1 MNSNYIRLEKIRYA
15 KIAASRRENGEP
27 QILDYK
33 GNNIIKL
40 VLRKIQRIRKTRK
53 ILRDNKF
60 YIGEI
65 AVVTDFTCN
74 LNCRGCGQHMPEIKK
89 LPNEMKIV
97 DMEQVYRDLDKI
109 SQAVDGI
116 GGIALANGEGFLNKN
131 LEGMMEYYHNNDKIL
146 SMNVPTNGTIVP
158 EQNILDKMYQYGVSA
173 TITRYKVVPEEK
185 RETVR
190 KKMKEKEISVVTFEN
205 RKWQYLEY
213 CPNITA
219 SEKEACEKYPHCER
233 FFSIMNGKLWKCV
246 TDATRVMAGIREERE
261 GDSILIKD
269 ATVEEVRAFLMEKAS
284 LPHLESCYHC
294 RGVVGSMAI
303 EIPAG
308 EQTK

>member
-65 AVVTDFTCN
+65 AVVTDFKCN

-158 EQNILDKMYQYGVSA
+158 EQNILDKMHQYGVSA
-173 TITRYKVVPEEK
+173 TITRYEAVPEEK
-185 RETVR
+185 RDAVR
-190 KKMKEKEISVVTFEN
+190 KEMKENGISVVTFEN
-205 RKWQYLEY
+205 RKWQYHEY
-213 CPNITA
+213 CPKITS
-219 SEKEACEKYPHCER
+219 SEKEACEKYQHCDR
-233 FFSIMNGKLWKCV
+233 FFMLMNGKLWKCE

-284 LPHLESCYHC
+284 LLHIESCNHC
-294 RGVVGSMAI
+294 RGGVGSMVI

-308 EQTK
+308 EQIK